1 MFKTY
6 FGRNGRTADED
17 RALAEAAETLRARMN
32 RFIHA
37 SAARTPYEAESPL
50 PSGAGVS
57 RAALLAKANR
67 LQASRSAA

>member
-6 FGRNGRTADED
+6 FGRNGQTVDES
-17 RALAEAAETLRARMN
+17 RALAEAAEALQARMK

-37 SAARTPYEAESPL
+37 SPARTPYEPESQL

-67 LQASRSAA
+67 LQAARSAA